1 MKMTMENKSYSIVG
15 LFDAVATEMGYL
27 IPDKLKYDCRHINVA
42 SNIQDGF
49 YDYYT
54 TLAREEDPNASET
67 DIRISITMLLAIAG
81 PKVDASLEDNEV
93 EVFEGFIC

>member
-1 MKMTMENKSYSIVG
+1 MKMTMENKPYSIVG
-15 LFDAVATEMGYL
+15 LFDAVASEMGHTG
-27 IPDKLKYDCRHINVA
+27 KLNYDCRHINVA
-42 SNIQDGF
+42 SNVQDGF

-81 PKVDASLEDNEV
+81 PKVDASLADNEV

>member
-1 MKMTMENKSYSIVG
+1 MKITMENKPYSIVS
-15 LFDAVATEMGYL
+15 LFDAVAMEMGYL
-27 IPDKLKYDCRHINVA
+27 TTGKLKYDCRNINVA
-42 SNIQDGF
+42 SNVQDSF

-54 TLAREEDPNASET
+54 ALAMEEDPNASET

-93 EVFEGFIC
+93 EVFEGFVC

>member
-1 MKMTMENKSYSIVG
+1 MKMTMENKPYSIVG
-15 LFDAVATEMGYL
+15 LFDAVAMEMGYSV
-27 IPDKLKYDCRHINVA
+27 PTELKYDCRHINVA
-42 SNIQDGF
+42 SNVQDGF
-49 YDYYT
+49 YDYYA

>member
-1 MKMTMENKSYSIVG
+1 MKMTMENKPYSIVG
-15 LFDAVATEMGYL
+15 LFDAVASEKGHTG
-27 IPDKLKYDCRHINVA
+27 KLNYDCRHINVA
-42 SNIQDGF
+42 SNVQDGF

-67 DIRISITMLLAIAG
+67 DIRISITMLLAICG
-81 PKVDASLEDNEV
+81 PKVDESLEDNEV